1 MCRCRLQYHRH
12 GRRQSSSTTPLSIQH
27 KRNGAY
33 GRSKGVWCITMA
45 KFILS
50 VGDGTFK
57 ILASEARRRD
67 VTVQQLLRAVIVP
80 EWVRENVEENPS
92 MVPREVA
99 PHLMR
104 QSIYP
109 GQRDQMLQIPV
120 NRLRP

>member
-1 MCRCRLQYHRH
+1 
-12 GRRQSSSTTPLSIQH
+12 
-27 KRNGAY
+27 
-33 GRSKGVWCITMA
+33 MA

-50 VGDGTFK
+50 VGDGTFE
-57 ILASEARRRD
+57 ILASEAKRRD

-80 EWVRENVEENPS
+80 EWVKENVEAGPPP
-92 MVPREVA
+92 MAPREIA

>member
-1 MCRCRLQYHRH
+1 
-12 GRRQSSSTTPLSIQH
+12 
-27 KRNGAY
+27 
-33 GRSKGVWCITMA
+33 MA

-80 EWVRENVEENPS
+80 EWVRENVEENLTS
-92 MVPREVA
+92 MAPRDVA
-99 PHLMR
+99 PHLMH

-109 GQRDQMLQIPV
+109 GQRDQMLQTPV
-120 NRLRP
+120 NRLDPDR

>member
-1 MCRCRLQYHRH
+1 L
-12 GRRQSSSTTPLSIQH
+12 
-27 KRNGAY
+27 
-33 GRSKGVWCITMA
+33 A

-57 ILASEARRRD
+57 LLASEAKRRD

-80 EWVRENVEENPS
+80 EWVRENLEVTPS
-92 MVPREVA
+92 SMESRLNSSSMASREIA
-99 PHLMR
+99 PHLMH

-109 GQRDQMLQIPV
+109 GQRDQQLQTPV

>member
-1 MCRCRLQYHRH
+1 
-12 GRRQSSSTTPLSIQH
+12 
-27 KRNGAY
+27 
-33 GRSKGVWCITMA
+33 MA

-57 ILASEARRRD
+57 ILSSEAKRRD

-80 EWVRENVEENPS
+80 EWVRENVEENPPS
-92 MVPREVA
+92 ILPREVA
-99 PHLMR
+99 PHLMH

-109 GQRDQMLQIPV
+109 GQRDQMLQTPV

>member
-1 MCRCRLQYHRH
+1 
-12 GRRQSSSTTPLSIQH
+12 
-27 KRNGAY
+27 
-33 GRSKGVWCITMA
+33 MA

-57 ILASEARRRD
+57 ILASEAKRRD

-80 EWVRENVEENPS
+80 EWVRENLEPNPLS
-92 MVPREVA
+92 IAPREVA
-99 PHLMR
+99 PHLMH

-109 GQRDQMLQIPV
+109 GQRDQMLQTPV

>member
-1 MCRCRLQYHRH
+1 
-12 GRRQSSSTTPLSIQH
+12 
-27 KRNGAY
+27 
-33 GRSKGVWCITMA
+33 MA

-67 VTVQQLLRAVIVP
+67 VTVQHLLRAVIVP

>member
-1 MCRCRLQYHRH
+1 
-12 GRRQSSSTTPLSIQH
+12 
-27 KRNGAY
+27 
-33 GRSKGVWCITMA
+33 MA

-57 ILASEARRRD
+57 ILESEAKRRD

-80 EWVRENVEENPS
+80 EWVRENAQLNPPS
-92 MVPREVA
+92 MPPREVA

-109 GQRDQMLQIPV
+109 VQREQLLQTPV

>member
-1 MCRCRLQYHRH
+1 
-12 GRRQSSSTTPLSIQH
+12 
-27 KRNGAY
+27 
-33 GRSKGVWCITMA
+33 MA

-57 ILASEARRRD
+57 VLASEARRRD

-80 EWVRENVEENPS
+80 EWVSGNLQTNPS
-92 MVPREVA
+92 SMASRMNLRSLERREIA
-99 PHLMR
+99 PDMMR

-109 GQRDQMLQIPV
+109 GQRDQIFQTPI